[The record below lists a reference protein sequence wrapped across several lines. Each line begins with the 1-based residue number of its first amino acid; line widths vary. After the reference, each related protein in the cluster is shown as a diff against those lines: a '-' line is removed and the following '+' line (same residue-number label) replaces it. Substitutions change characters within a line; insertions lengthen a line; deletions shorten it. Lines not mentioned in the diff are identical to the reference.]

1 MANVRI
7 RGKIPHEEWPK
18 IAERYRQGET
28 LAEIARHYHC
38 TAPAIRYIVSRI
50 PAKGTKAKQRRASSV
65 PAFDTVHTSVSLQP
79 HGQRNQAGHFAHTS
93 TGVVWNRMHSEIA
106 AFLAAVNALSAEE
119 TDENYET
126 LLMATDRLLWG
137 SARTRLEV
145 EEILKKR
152 RELAPAMR
160 SSG

>member
-7 RGKIPHEEWPK
+7 RGKIPHDEWAK
-18 IAERYRQGET
+18 IAERYRRGET
-28 LAEIARHYHC
+28 LAEIARGYHC
-38 TAPAIRYIVSRI
+38 TAPAIRYIVGRT
-50 PAKGTKAKQRRASSV
+50 PLKGPKPKQRRVEAG
-65 PAFDTVHTSVSLQP
+65 PDFDTVGTSVSRQSQGQP
-79 HGQRNQAGHFAHTS
+79 NQAVRLAHTS

-106 AFLAAVNALSAEE
+106 SFLAAVDALSIEE
-119 TDENYET
+119 TNENYES

-152 RELAPAMR
+152 KNLTPAMR

>member
-1 MANVRI
+1 LANLRI

-18 IAERYRQGET
+18 IAERYRRGET
-28 LAEIARHYHC
+28 LAEIARRYHC
-38 TAPAIRYIVSRI
+38 TAPAIRYIVGRI
-50 PAKGTKAKQRRASSV
+50 PLKGSKATRRQAGAG
-65 PAFDTVHTSVSLQP
+65 PDFDTVGASFSRQSQGQP
-79 HGQRNQAGHFAHTS
+79 NQTVRLAHTS

-106 AFLAAVNALSAEE
+106 SFLAAVDALSTEE
-119 TDENYET
+119 TSENYES
-126 LLMATDRLLWG
+126 LLIATDGLLWG

-152 RELAPAMR
+152 RALTPAMR